1 MEAMQGYAAYTKTQ
15 ATTGSHRD
23 TEYRLLGAVTGALV
37 RAKGEDITLQE
48 KIKAVLWNDK
58 VWNAFM
64 CDLGSSENTLPKPL
78 KDALMSLAIWVTKE
92 TQRILDNEADLD
104 ALINVNRQIME
115 GLRPKQQPA
124 MAAS

>member
-1 MEAMQGYAAYTKTQ
+1 MQGYAAYANTQ
-15 ATTGSHRD
+15 NTTGSHRD

-37 RAKGEDITLQE
+37 RARDTETTLQD

-64 CDLGSSENTLPKPL
+64 CDLGSPDNTLPKAL
-78 KDALMSLAIWVTKE
+78 KGALMSLAIWVTKE

-104 ALINVNRQIME
+104 GLININRQIME
-115 GLRPKQQPA
+115 GLRQKPAA

>member
-1 MEAMQGYAAYTKTQ
+1 MQGYSAYTRVQ
-15 ATTGSHRD
+15 ATTSSHRD

-37 RAKGEDITLQE
+37 RARDDETSLQE
-48 KIKAVLWNDK
+48 KIKAVLWNDR

-64 CDLGSSENTLPKPL
+64 CDLGSPENNLPKPL
-78 KDALMSLAIWVTKE
+78 KGALMSLAIWVTKE
-92 TQRILDNEADLD
+92 TQRILDNDADLE

-115 GLRPKQQPA
+115 GLRPKQQTA

>member
-15 ATTGSHRD
+15 ATTGSYRD

-37 RAKGEDITLQE
+37 RAKDENIALQE

-64 CDLGSSENTLPKPL
+64 CDLGSPENTLPKPL
-78 KDALMSLAIWVTKE
+78 KGALLSLAIWVAKE

>member
-1 MEAMQGYAAYTKTQ
+1 MQGYAAYAKNQT
-15 ATTGSHRD
+15 TTGSHRD

-37 RAKGEDITLQE
+37 RARDTEISLQD

-64 CDLGSSENTLPKPL
+64 CDLGSPDNTLPKAL
-78 KDALMSLAIWVTKE
+78 KGALMSLAIWVTKE

-104 ALINVNRQIME
+104 GLININRQIME
-115 GLRPKQQPA
+115 GLRPKQAP
-124 MAAS
+124 MAA

>member
-1 MEAMQGYAAYTKTQ
+1 MQGYAAYSKIQT
-15 ATTGSHRD
+15 TTGTHRD

-37 RAKGEDITLQE
+37 RARDTETSLQE

-64 CDLGSSENTLPKPL
+64 CDLGSPENSLPKPL
-78 KDALMSLAIWVTKE
+78 RGALMSLAIWVTKE

-104 ALINVNRQIME
+104 GLININRQIME
-115 GLRPKQQPA
+115 GLRPKQAA

>member
-1 MEAMQGYAAYTKTQ
+1 MQGYSAYTKVQ

-37 RAKGEDITLQE
+37 RARDTETSLQD
-48 KIKAVLWNDK
+48 KIKAVLWNDR

-64 CDLGSSENTLPKPL
+64 CDLGSPENHLPKPL
-78 KDALMSLAIWVTKE
+78 KGALMSLALWVTKE
-92 TQRILDNEADLD
+92 TQRILDNDADLE